1 MTKVNKPVSRET
13 HATVRDRGKDREVC
27 VTIDRTTITLRL
39 KGTQQQQT
47 IAVERLY
54 CDLQF
59 KAAKLAAGM

>member
-13 HATVRDRGKDREVC
+13 HATVRDRGKEREVI

-39 KGTQQQQT
+39 KGTQQSQT
-47 IAVERLY
+47 VSVERLY
-54 CDLQF
+54 DDLQF